1 MENAASSRR
10 WREYFVMYLDIK
22 SYDKLFPIGTLA
34 NLWLVSCDKQQLS
47 IRELLTSFFKC
58 RLLL

>member
-34 NLWLVSCDKQQLS
+34 NL
-47 IRELLTSFFKC
+47 
-58 RLLL
+58 